1 MPTPES
7 SRRHFLKLSG
17 MSLAAVPLV
26 GLTPFPLDSQAMT
39 IQEVIDKIISQ
50 IPGGKQAGTVDTV
63 KSGDPSQAVRGI
75 VTTFLATVDVIR
87 AAIEQDANLIITH
100 EPTYYEHTDG
110 TEWLKDD
117 PVYTYKR
124 DLLEKHNI
132 VVWRYHDYWHTY
144 RPDGIL
150 HGLLDRLDWHP
161 YLDENRENTAVI
173 PTISLKK
180 LARFFK
186 KRLDLDR
193 TFIVGDPDLSCH
205 QIGLLPG
212 AWGRGK
218 QIKMLRTDI
227 EVLVVGE
234 VSEWETAEYV
244 RDAAA
249 AGMKK
254 GLIVLGHAQS
264 EEPGMAYAQKWLTKL
279 IPGVPVYH
287 VAAHDPFQPV

>member
-1 MPTPES
+1 
-7 SRRHFLKLSG
+7 
-17 MSLAAVPLV
+17 
-26 GLTPFPLDSQAMT
+26 MT

-50 IPGGKQAGTVDTV
+50 IPGGKKEETVDTV

-87 AAIEQDANLIITH
+87 AAIAQDANLIITH

-117 PVYTYKR
+117 PVYRYKR

-150 HGLLDRLDWHP
+150 HGLLDRLDWQP

-173 PTISLKK
+173 PTMSLKK
-180 LARFFK
+180 LARFLK

-193 TFIVGDPDLSCH
+193 TFIVGDPDLPCH
-205 QIGLLPG
+205 QVGLLPG

-218 QIKMLRTDI
+218 QIELLRTDI
-227 EVLVVGE
+227 EALVVGE

-279 IPGVPVYH
+279 IPDVPVYH